1 MESYEFKPPEK
12 LLSDLTD
19 SSETDSESSND
30 ERSFDDSDAD
40 LNYPE
45 SETVDENKN
54 LNRSMS
60 HVDAIFNETNDL
72 NRSMSHVDA
81 IFNDHS
87 NTWFRIIYH
96 YLPNIIEKRPLNDD

>member
-40 LNYPE
+40 LNYP
-45 SETVDENKN
+45 
-54 LNRSMS
+54 
-60 HVDAIFNETNDL
+60 
-72 NRSMSHVDA
+72 
-81 IFNDHS
+81 
-87 NTWFRIIYH
+87 
-96 YLPNIIEKRPLNDD
+96 